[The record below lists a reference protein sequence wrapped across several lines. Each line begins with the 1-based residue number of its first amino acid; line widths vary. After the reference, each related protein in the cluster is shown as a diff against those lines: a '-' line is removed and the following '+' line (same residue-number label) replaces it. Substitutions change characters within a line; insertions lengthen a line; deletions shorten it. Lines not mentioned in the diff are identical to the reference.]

1 MPRNAERRTVRSRD
15 LRLDGS
21 LELVAQH
28 RLERRPALRALP
40 RAPLRAVN
48 TGGTDRDRVVRQRA
62 LYTVA
67 VLAVSDPADEH
78 GVDLEPE
85 TEWEHDAKVAPP
97 LGREQRDA
105 GVLLRR

>member
-1 MPRNAERRTVRSRD
+1 M
-15 LRLDGS
+15 
-21 LELVAQH
+21 
-28 RLERRPALRALP
+28 
-40 RAPLRAVN
+40 N

-85 TEWEHDAKVAPP
+85 TEREHDAKVAPP
-97 LGREQRDA
+97 LGPNRTTPACYSAGEEGDA
-105 GVLLRR
+105 EAAGASR